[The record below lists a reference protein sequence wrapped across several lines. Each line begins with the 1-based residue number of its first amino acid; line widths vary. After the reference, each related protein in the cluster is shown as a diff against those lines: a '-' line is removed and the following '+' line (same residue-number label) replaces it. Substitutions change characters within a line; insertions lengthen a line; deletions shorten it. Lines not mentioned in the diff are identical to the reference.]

1 MRSLKYIKRHTMS
14 LESISS
20 RNLPIFKYNYVRL
33 LITNFEKGKSFQINR
48 RTRFKTSTNIK
59 HENGGI
65 KTDYYVMPYD
75 IFVHV
80 NIMSLKSKKVRN
92 RTNLIELD
100 RRKRI
105 VNLSKRANST
115 FW

>member
-1 MRSLKYIKRHTMS
+1 MRSLKYITRHTIP
-14 LESISS
+14 LGSIPS

-48 RTRFKTSTNIK
+48 RTRFKTSISIK
-59 HENGGI
+59 HENGDI
-65 KTDYYVMPYD
+65 KTDCYVIPYD

-80 NIMSLKSKKVRN
+80 NITSLKSKKGRN

-100 RRKRI
+100 RRKRT
-105 VNLSKRANST
+105 VNLSKRANNT